1 MKKALAAF
9 ITLLIIST
17 FVLSFYLEP
26 LHAIVEGVLIT
37 FLLSMLFYMLY
48 RLIYGILTYNDED
61 KKKGDYYL

>member
-48 RLIYGILTYNDED
+48 RLIYGILTINDE
-61 KKKGDYYL
+61 KKDYYL